1 MKDNQE
7 AFNER
12 AFIVGLL
19 TGLFG
24 LWGIAHLINKRLA
37 AGLLAMFVFMP
48 VYAITSVALGLV
60 AGAVAVGLLS
70 GAPIALITENFEF
83 WRVRA
88 AGSLFVGGTVV
99 WLTVGS
105 LWVVGTYSIVKWGS
119 TRKA

>member
-37 AGLLAMFVFMP
+37 TGLLAMFVFMP
-48 VYAITSVALGLV
+48 VCAITSVALGLV
-60 AGAVAVGLLS
+60 IGAVAVGILS
-70 GAPIALITENFEF
+70 GAPIALITQNFEW
-83 WRVRA
+83 WRLQA
-88 AGSLFVGGTVV
+88 ASGLFVGGIVV

-105 LWVVGTYSIVKWGS
+105 LWVAGTYSIAKWGS

>member
-48 VYAITSVALGLV
+48 VCAITSVALGL
-60 AGAVAVGLLS
+60 AIGAVAVGILS
-70 GAPIALITENFEF
+70 GAPIALITQNFEL
-83 WRVRA
+83 WRLYA
-88 AGSLFVGGTVV
+88 ASGLFVGGIVV

-105 LWVVGTYSIVKWGS
+105 LWVVGAYSIAKWGS